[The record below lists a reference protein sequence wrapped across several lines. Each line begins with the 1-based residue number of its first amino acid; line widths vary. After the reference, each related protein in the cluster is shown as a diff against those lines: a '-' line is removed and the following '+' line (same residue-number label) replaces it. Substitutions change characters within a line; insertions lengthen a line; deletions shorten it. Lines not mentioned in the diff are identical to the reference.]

1 MSFDTIAYALF
12 LPAVVGLHALCPAR
26 WRYLLLLVCSLL
38 FYASWSPPLTLAILG
53 VVAWTYLGGLF
64 LEKAKRP
71 SLRRLVLVI
80 SVTGCLGLLFYFKY
94 LNFFMT
100 SFCALLGGRWDAR
113 EILLPVGCSFYT
125 FQALS
130 YVVDVYRGKLRAER
144 NPGFYALYICFFPQ
158 LVAGPIERAGDLMA
172 ELRQGRRGTRE
183 EMKEGLFLVLSG
195 LFRKLAIADTVGPV
209 VDRIFRMDRPDGSLV
224 ALGLLLFG
232 FQIYCDFAGYSQIA
246 RGSARLLGIRLHKN
260 FDRPYLSASPREFW
274 RRWHVT
280 LGTWF
285 RDYVYIPLGGS
296 RAGLP
301 RQLLLNLL
309 VFLLSGLW
317 HSARWTFV
325 VWGLYHG
332 LLVVGEILLT
342 RGRRPREGRAWK
354 VLSVLLT
361 DLLVML
367 GWLFFRAGSME
378 QAFTFFRALLSP
390 WQIVPAL
397 QALAVPAE
405 AFLQILLALGLLPLV
420 HRIETGKNRRA
431 ITCFYLVF
439 AVTMAFLLRAESGIQ
454 NAFIYFQF

>member
-1 MSFDTIAYALF
+1 M
-12 LPAVVGLHALCPAR
+12 G
-26 WRYLLLLVCSLL
+26 
-38 FYASWSPPLTLAILG
+38 
-53 VVAWTYLGGLF
+53 
-64 LEKAKRP
+64 
-71 SLRRLVLVI
+71 
-80 SVTGCLGLLFYFKY
+80 
-94 LNFFMT
+94 
-100 SFCALLGGRWDAR
+100 
-113 EILLPVGCSFYT
+113 
-125 FQALS
+125 
-130 YVVDVYRGKLRAER
+130 
-144 NPGFYALYICFFPQ
+144 
-158 LVAGPIERAGDLMA
+158 
-172 ELRQGRRGTRE
+172 
-183 EMKEGLFLVLSG
+183 
-195 LFRKLAIADTVGPV
+195 
-209 VDRIFRMDRPDGSLV
+209 RPDGSLV

-317 HSARWTFV
+317 HGARWTFV